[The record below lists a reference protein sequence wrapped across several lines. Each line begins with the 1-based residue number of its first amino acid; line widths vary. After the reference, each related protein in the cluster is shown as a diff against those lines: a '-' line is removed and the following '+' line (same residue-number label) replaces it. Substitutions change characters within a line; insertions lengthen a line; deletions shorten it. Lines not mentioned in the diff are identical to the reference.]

1 LLTESRDCPVLSLLS
16 ATNKAFS
23 SFGSIFAVSM
33 TMKHFFTFLG
43 LVTFYFAGF
52 AQAELKIPL
61 MRQLYHD
68 NINKSQLAIERLDKK
83 EDGHFYPLKDE
94 TLNQQ
99 ISYALFNKVDDLQRQ
114 IELDD
119 QLDNNGKIKFLRGLN
134 EMLSLFESSFRYR
147 SIKATLIPELVAA
160 YQDAMQLE
168 KNESSIESVIDRHEI
183 ETGKIILNCYPFT
196 KSKGLEQCGYILIRK
211 ACERN
216 PEKILTILKD
226 NSHVPFA
233 DSLIVKEAYRR
244 PEELYNYA
252 AASATP
258 LGKRI
263 NAIEDPLVKLIATL
277 ANQNTG
283 RLFFPFLDD
292 LYKGK
297 KSIDELAAVADD
309 TVKYFR
315 LLVNT
320 QIDYAGRMQK
330 GDTPLVAKT
339 LAGMLRK
346 KAVDIFINEINGLH
360 EAPTD
365 KIRFRIL
372 DSLTIQELYY
382 LPVMGETEIYTS
394 SYLRGVYDG
403 IFKKAKNIPKGDS
416 LLMSVNFDH
425 FKKWIKIAAG
435 YNTLNDFL
443 KRMDNA
449 SAESIMKSFVNNL
462 DKTGSLEDAVDVAD
476 SYASISDSA
485 VKKMILSQV
494 QLNLSKAKADSNNR
508 AATIYEVLNN
518 IFLSLDTANK
528 IDLAKL
534 YGIRPVYTVPV
545 NSLKDSSGRII
556 VQQFFYGDD
565 DGKSGYANF
574 MKNFRNGNWKIVE
587 KPEWSEVI
595 ALKGT
600 PVIIYSNRPLD
611 EQQDLDA
618 QAQKNLNVYLQDNN
632 FLPTITIHRGHSYF
646 VKYTIE
652 QLFHTGKVVLLGSC
666 GGFHSL
672 NEVLEICPQ
681 AHIIATKQ
689 VGTRSVHQPMINVM
703 METLR
708 QGKEINWPLLWKQVE
723 KLISTTA
730 KEKFDDYVPPYKN
743 LGALFINAYNMAIE
757 RSEE

>member
-1 LLTESRDCPVLSLLS
+1 
-16 ATNKAFS
+16 
-23 SFGSIFAVSM
+23 M
-33 TMKHFFTFLG
+33 TMKTFFTFFG
-43 LVTFYFAGF
+43 LIVGHFAVV
-52 AQAELKIPL
+52 AQPELKIPL
-61 MRQLYHD
+61 MRQIYHD
-68 NINKSQLAIERLDKK
+68 NINKSQAAIEKLDKK
-83 EDGHFYPLKDE
+83 TDASFYPLKNE
-94 TLNQQ
+94 ELNQQ
-99 ISYALFNKVDDLQRQ
+99 INHALYNKVDDLQRQ
-114 IELDD
+114 IELDNA
-119 QLDNNGKIKFLRGLN
+119 LDNNGKIKFLRGLN

-147 SIKATLIPELVAA
+147 SIKAELLPDLISA

-168 KNESSIESVIDRHEI
+168 KQEATIESVIDRNEI
-183 ETGKIILNCYPFT
+183 ETGKIILNCFPFA
-196 KSKGLEQCGYILIRK
+196 KSKGLEQCGFILVRK
-211 ACERN
+211 NCERY
-216 PEKILTILKD
+216 PDKILTILKD

-233 DSLIVKEAYRR
+233 DSLIRKVAYRKQ
-244 PEELYNYA
+244 EELYNYA
-252 AASATP
+252 AAGSTP
-258 LGKRI
+258 LGKLI
-263 NAIEDPLVKLIATL
+263 NSVDDPLVKLISTL

-292 LYKGK
+292 LFTGK
-297 KSIDELAAVADD
+297 KTTEQLATVIDD

-315 LLVNT
+315 VLVNT
-320 QIDYAGRMQK
+320 QIDYAGRMQR
-330 GDTPLVAKT
+330 GDTPMVAKT
-339 LAGMLRK
+339 LSGMLRK
-346 KAVDIFINEINGLH
+346 KAIDVFINEINGLH
-360 EAPTD
+360 EAPND

-403 IFKKAKNIPKGDS
+403 IFKKAKQIPKGDS

-485 VKKMILSQV
+485 VKKMILNQV
-494 QLNLSKAKADSNNR
+494 QFNLSKAKADSNTR
-508 AATIYEVLNN
+508 ATTIYEVLHN

-528 IDLAKL
+528 VDLAKL

-574 MKNFRNGNWKIVE
+574 MKNFRNSNWKIVE

-600 PVIIYSNRPLD
+600 PITIYSNRPLD
-611 EQQDLDA
+611 EEKDLDA
-618 QAQKNLNVYLQDNN
+618 QAQKNLNIYLQDNN

-652 QLFHTGKVVLLGSC
+652 QLFHTGKIVLLGSC

-681 AHIIATKQ
+681 AHIVATKQ

-708 QGKEINWPLLWKQVE
+708 QGKEINWPILWKQVE
-723 KLISTTA
+723 KIISTNA

-757 RSEE
+757 KSEE